1 MGGVSRQTGSKR
13 NKRRMTIKAIT
24 FDLWDTLVHDDS
36 DEPKRAAKGLRS
48 KREER
53 RFLVWEALNEAG
65 SVAKEQVELAYDTA
79 DAAFNLVWKE
89 LHINWTVEQRLRVI
103 LKGLGQGLSD
113 ARFRQLVDAT
123 GRMEVEIPPDLIA
136 GVPEALEALSRRY
149 KLAIVS
155 DAIVTPG
162 SGLRAILEGHGI
174 KRYFSGFAF
183 SDEVGYSK
191 PHRAMFETAAQA
203 LGVELNQI
211 VHIGDRESND
221 IKGPHAIGAKGVLFT
236 GSRAEEKEGSTA
248 DAICEHHRELPEII
262 DRLAGGPT

>member
-1 MGGVSRQTGSKR
+1 
-13 NKRRMTIKAIT
+13 MTIKAIT

-48 KREER
+48 KRDER
-53 RFLVWEALNEAG
+53 RFLVWQALGESGA
-65 SVAKEQVELAYDTA
+65 VERETVDLAYDTA

-103 LKGLGQGLSD
+103 LKGLGRSLPD
-113 ARFRQLVDAT
+113 ARFQRLVEAT
-123 GRMEVEIPPDLIA
+123 GRMEVDIPPDLIA
-136 GVPEALEALSRRY
+136 GVPEALEALSKRY

-162 SGLRAILEGHGI
+162 SGLRAILEGHGV
-174 KRYFSGFAF
+174 KHFFSGFAF

-191 PHRAMFETAAQA
+191 PHRSMFETAAQA
-203 LGVELNQI
+203 LGVELAEI

-221 IKGPHAIGAKGVLFT
+221 IKGPHAIGAKGILFT
-236 GSRAEEKEGSTA
+236 GSRAEEREGTTA
-248 DAICEHHRELPEII
+248 DAVCEHHRDLPEII
-262 DRLAGGPT
+262 DRLASQTALEGEEAKA